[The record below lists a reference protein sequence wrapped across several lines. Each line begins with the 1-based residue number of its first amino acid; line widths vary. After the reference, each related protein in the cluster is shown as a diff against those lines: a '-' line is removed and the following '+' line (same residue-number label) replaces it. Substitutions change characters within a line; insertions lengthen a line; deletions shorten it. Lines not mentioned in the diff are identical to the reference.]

1 MQIIKKIIYFLLLF
15 LLLIIA
21 FKFYKYSELKR
32 DKYQEWGK
40 EIFKEE
46 LIFEL
51 KNKTLNNCIY
61 KKEYKEII
69 KEEEFKN
76 ICIKN

>member
-1 MQIIKKIIYFLLLF
+1 MQIIKKIIYFLLL
-15 LLLIIA
+15 LLLLVIA

-51 KNKTLNNCIY
+51 KNKKLNNCIY
-61 KKEYKEII
+61 KKKYKEII
-69 KEEEFKN
+69 KEEEFKK
-76 ICIKN
+76 ICVKN